1 MSPSPDD
8 LAPASQAT
16 PQADPLVEPSGP
28 AQVNQLDRESHSPAL
43 AQALASEAIPAKV
56 LTSEAEDD
64 PSRNVILYTAFGFFA
79 MGVVLWLLFAWS
91 GYKEK
96 YSQLTEGWHL
106 GGTRMVE
113 ITLVREDKKNLACA
127 SDKTF
132 GDTHCGYRANGQ
144 PFGANGEVD
153 AHTQQPYNT
162 IKNELFLGA
171 GLWASPALPAILPA
185 ERFTVV
191 CNYRVVGV
199 AKSVALRWSSTGT
212 FNPVDQSAA
221 IGTLT
226 DCVIP
231 Q

>member
-1 MSPSPDD
+1 M
-8 LAPASQAT
+8 APVTLGTGTQ
-16 PQADPLVEPSGP
+16 P
-28 AQVNQLDRESHSPAL
+28 
-43 AQALASEAIPAKV
+43 
-56 LTSEAEDD
+56 
-64 PSRNVILYTAFGFFA
+64 RNVLLYTAFGFLS

-106 GGTRMVE
+106 GGTKMLE

-127 SDKTF
+127 SDRTF

-144 PFGANGEVD
+144 PFGANAEVD
-153 AHTQQPYNT
+153 AHTLQPYNT

-171 GLWASPALPAILPA
+171 GLWASPALQGTLPA

-199 AKSVALRWSSTGT
+199 AKSVALRWSPTGS
-212 FNPVDQSAA
+212 FNPIDQSAA
-221 IGTLT
+221 IGTLS